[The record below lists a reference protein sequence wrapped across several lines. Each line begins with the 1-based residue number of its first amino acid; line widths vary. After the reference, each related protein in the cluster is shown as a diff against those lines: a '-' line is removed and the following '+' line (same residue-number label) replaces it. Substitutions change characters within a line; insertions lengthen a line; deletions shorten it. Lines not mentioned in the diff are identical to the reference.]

1 VNQKSLYEIEIKLFT
16 IDSKLKVN
24 FSLTNKVLDK
34 GRWNIIG

>member
-1 VNQKSLYEIEIKLFT
+1 MTVLEKIKIKLFT

-34 GRWNIIG
+34 GRWIIIG